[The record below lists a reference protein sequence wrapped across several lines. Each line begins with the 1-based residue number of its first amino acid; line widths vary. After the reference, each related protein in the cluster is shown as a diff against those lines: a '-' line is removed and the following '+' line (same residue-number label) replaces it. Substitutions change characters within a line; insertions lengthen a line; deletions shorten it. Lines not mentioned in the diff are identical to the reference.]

1 MADANYVRFNKR
13 LNDID
18 RRHRKL
24 SRGGYVQ
31 LVERDGL
38 LVPPVSRRTARR
50 GFPFRGGLLLTLAGF
65 LVFKAILLTH
75 LGPITYGERV
85 EKLAGGTS
93 LEQAGG
99 AWVMR
104 ADPVTLW
111 ITKQIGLQ
119 LDALS

>member
-13 LNDID
+13 LRDID
-18 RRHRKL
+18 SKHRKL
-24 SRGGYVQ
+24 SRGYVQ

-38 LVPPVSRRTARR
+38 LVPVSTRRTARR
-50 GFPFRGGLLLTLAGF
+50 GFPFRGLLLTLAGF
-65 LVFKAILLTH
+65 LVFKAVLLTH

-85 EKLAGGTS
+85 EKLAGGTT
-93 LEQAGG
+93 LEQAG

-104 ADPVTLW
+104 ADPITMW
-111 ITKQIGLQ
+111 ITRQIGLQ